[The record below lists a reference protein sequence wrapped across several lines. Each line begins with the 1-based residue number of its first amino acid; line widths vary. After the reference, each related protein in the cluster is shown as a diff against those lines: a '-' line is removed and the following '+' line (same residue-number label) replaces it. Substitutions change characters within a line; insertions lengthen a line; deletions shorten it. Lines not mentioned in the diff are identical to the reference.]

1 MAPMRRR
8 SLCLGICLGL
18 PALLAACAPGDGLPP
33 LPPAA
38 AGPYRLGAGDK
49 LRILTVA
56 DPALDG
62 DFRISGAGDI
72 ELPMLG
78 RFHAAGFTASGLAH
92 ALEYAL
98 RAAGLERAPSVA
110 VEVVRYRPV
119 FVLGEVNKAG
129 AFPYQPGMTVVT
141 AVALA
146 GGFTYRAIERY
157 AEVVRTRDGR
167 ALTARAGRNAPLAPG
182 DVVTIFERRF

>member
-1 MAPMRRR
+1 MRRR
-8 SLCLGICLGL
+8 SLCLGL
-18 PALLAACAPGDGLPP
+18 PALLAGCAPWGGLPP
-33 LPPAA
+33 LRPLAD
-38 AGPYRLGAGDK
+38 GPYRLGAGDK

-56 DPALDG
+56 DAALDG
-62 DFRISGAGDI
+62 NFRISGAGDI

-78 RFHAAGFTASGLAH
+78 RFHAAGFTASGLAR

-98 RAAGLERAPSVA
+98 KAAGLERAPSVA

-119 FVLGEVNKAG
+119 FVLGEVNKPG
-129 AFPYQPGMTVVT
+129 AFPYQPGMTILT

-157 AEVVRTRDGR
+157 AEVIRMRDGH
-167 ALTARAGRNAPLAPG
+167 AVTARAGRDDLLAPG